1 MLNIGLLA
9 PGAGEYYIG
18 EVASSAED
26 YYTGRG
32 ESAGRWVGSLA
43 AEIGLSGEVA
53 PEDFRLVLAGRDP
66 RSECR
71 VATSVASSKA
81 GNATYD
87 RSPRIRTPRWRLR
100 RSTWSANALGPPPVE
115 RHQHLGLSRGR

>member
-43 AEIGLSGEVA
+43 QEIGLAGGGGSGAVPGGA
-53 PEDFRLVLAGRDP
+53 
-66 RSECR
+66 
-71 VATSVASSKA
+71 
-81 GNATYD
+81 
-87 RSPRIRTPRWRLR
+87 RW
-100 RSTWSANALGPPPVE
+100 S
-115 RHQHLGLSRGR
+115 

>member
-43 AEIGLSGEVA
+43 AEVGLAGEVA
-53 PEDFRLVLAGRDP
+53 PEDFRAVLAGRDP
-66 RSECR
+66 RSGEQLVHR
-71 VATSVASSKA
+71 KA
-81 GNATYD
+81 AG
-87 RSPRIRTPRWRLR
+87 
-100 RSTWSANALGPPPVE
+100 SADTTAIE
-115 RHQHLGLSRGR
+115 